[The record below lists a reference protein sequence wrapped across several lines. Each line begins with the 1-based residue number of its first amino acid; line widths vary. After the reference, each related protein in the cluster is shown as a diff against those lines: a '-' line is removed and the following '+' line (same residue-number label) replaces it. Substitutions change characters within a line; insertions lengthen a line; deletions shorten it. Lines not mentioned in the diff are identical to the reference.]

1 MAALSSAAGQIGWDS
16 ATQPHRPTFGPVRC
30 HPDRGMHELVDVT
43 LAVAG
48 ARDQWIPDEKHA
60 VWGRLWSRPEPKQK
74 LRLQPPP
81 FFVPEPPIEL
91 PDDAPP

>member
-1 MAALSSAAGQIGWDS
+1 
-16 ATQPHRPTFGPVRC
+16 
-30 HPDRGMHELVDVT
+30 MHELVDVT

>member
-1 MAALSSAAGQIGWDS
+1 
-16 ATQPHRPTFGPVRC
+16 
-30 HPDRGMHELVDVT
+30 MHELVDVT

-48 ARDQWIPDEKHA
+48 ARDQWIPEEKDGI
-60 VWGRLWSRPEPKQK
+60 WGRLWSRTEPKQN

-81 FFVPEPPIEL
+81 FFVPEPTIEL